1 MKKIY
6 HKPVKHNRKYRPIRC
21 TRPRYGVMDYF
32 LAIIIAVL
40 AVHLGPQVLILWM
53 EGAR

>member
-1 MKKIY
+1 MTLIKPIKKSR
-6 HKPVKHNRKYRPIRC
+6 PRPIRC
-21 TRPRYGVMDYF
+21 TRPRYGAMDYF
-32 LAIIIAVL
+32 LGVIIAVL